1 VTAGGELDSPSAT
14 EVQLDTLCLQ
24 GRESLNAD
32 TLDVLP
38 QKEVQSSEPQAAA
51 SEADSQMQTAGGS
64 LEHCT
69 TPEVLRSK
77 APQTEGPE
85 CEVRLPDTYL
95 SPTLNSCDNTLL
107 GTTDKVWHLLYLPGV
122 VYQNEEGKWVTD
134 LAYYTSF
141 DEEQDLN
148 LSEDDKI
155 NEEFIT

>member
-1 VTAGGELDSPSAT
+1 MTAGGALDSCPVAELGLDSPYR
-14 EVQLDTLCLQ
+14 QCMDMHK
-24 GRESLNAD
+24 AD
-32 TLDVLP
+32 VSDVLP
-38 QKEVQSSEPQAAA
+38 KQETQSSECQAAA
-51 SEADSQMQTAGGS
+51 SDAERLHTARGF

-69 TPEVLRSK
+69 TPKVLGANVPRTD
-77 APQTEGPE
+77 ATECAVG
-85 CEVRLPDTYL
+85 LADTYL
-95 SPTLNSCDNTLL
+95 SPTVGSCENLSLATA
-107 GTTDKVWHLLYLPGV
+107 DKGGLPHSV